1 MTTPQAQ
8 LEVAAAHWLR
18 EAAIQ
23 LSGRL
28 DASQFA
34 RVADECERVAGVKKQ
49 RGPAHALH
57 KDDGE
62 LDEYGGN

>member
-1 MTTPQAQ
+1 MTTPQTQ
-8 LEVAAAHWLR
+8 LEVAAHWLR

-28 DASQFA
+28 DASQFS
-34 RVADECERVAGVKKQ
+34 RVADECERVAGVNRKEPM
-49 RGPAHALH
+49 RAIH

-62 LDEYGGN
+62 LAEYGGN